1 MTTMTSCKI
10 SLLALFSALLILFST
25 QIGAAQQAQTSH
37 TVQQGETLFSI
48 SQQYEVTIDELREWN
63 NLESNNLQPGQILL
77 IQKPGAEERIIHEVQ
92 PGESLFGISQQYG
105 VTVSEIQEWNNMEG
119 TTLEAGTDLIIYRKS
134 QTVATSEAESDAS
147 PDIDELEEMDQEERS
162 TVVRQFSDTAQ
173 ESESYAVKS
182 GDTLYGI
189 ARKHEMTIQEL
200 RALNDLEGDMLRV
213 GQRIIVKKVQKAPSI
228 AEGSENSTPQGRF
241 AVHTVDSG
249 ETLQDILNRFKL
261 SRSELQ
267 ALNPDFSL
275 NRVASGQ
282 ELTVLLPPT
291 RTFENPY
298 KPDANMEN
306 LGTVPVIKY
315 EPGEKTSVTTSG
327 ELYNP
332 DMLTAAHSNMALGNI
347 VFIENPES
355 GTGVFVRVNDR
366 HSGSGLKLSQK
377 AYELLSFS
385 TISQPQVTI
394 YLED

>member
-1 MTTMTSCKI
+1 MIMMRSCKF
-10 SLLALFSALLILFST
+10 LLLFLFSVLLILLST
-25 QIGAAQQAQTSH
+25 QVGSAQQSQTSH

-48 SQQYEVTIDELREWN
+48 SQQYGITIDELREWN
-63 NLESNNLQPGQILL
+63 NLESNNLQPGQTLL
-77 IQKPGAEERIIHEVQ
+77 IQKPGVEERIVHEVQ

-105 VTVSEIQEWNNMEG
+105 VTVAEIQEWNRMEG
-119 TTLEAGTDLIIYRKS
+119 TTLEAGTDLIIYKKS
-134 QTVATSEAESDAS
+134 QTGASAEADAETT
-147 PDIDELEEMDQEERS
+147 PGIDELEEMDQDERS
-162 TVVRQFSDTAQ
+162 SVVRRFSETAQ
-173 ESESYAVKS
+173 ESESYTVKS

-189 ARKHEMTIQEL
+189 ARKHEMSIQEL

-241 AVHTVDSG
+241 AIHTIESG

-306 LGTVPVIKY
+306 LGTVPVTTY
-315 EPGEKTSVTTSG
+315 GTDEKTNVTTSG

-332 DMLTAAHSNMALGNI
+332 EMLTAAHSNMALGNI
-347 VFIENPES
+347 IFIENPES

-366 HSGSGLKLSQK
+366 HSGNGLKLSQK

-385 TISQPQVTI
+385 SISQPLVTI
-394 YLED
+394 YLEE